1 MTIRFLLTCITLLIL
16 PIQLT
21 LASNSALDERQIK
34 RLSSTIMNN
43 NMTLQKRVEAL
54 KTLHADELV
63 NGKVERSF
71 CVWDILG
78 RSGPVYATVEDQRFR
93 AFHYG
98 LELTVKAY
106 QSETL
111 LIDDLR
117 SGVCDAALMS
127 GARAMGFNRFTGSIE
142 ALGGIPDDEHLHTVF
157 QLLSSPKLSKRMV
170 EGEYVVLGVTTL
182 GENYLYSQ
190 TGKAL
195 SLSDLS
201 GMTVGVP
208 SYDQSLSRL
217 AEAYQAK
224 VELGELLPEVS
235 RFSEKKIEALIA
247 PIIGY
252 HFGGASQIEEGQGIV
267 DALLSQSTIQLIGRY
282 DRFPEGIAQLIRE
295 DFLMKYGGYKK
306 RLDSEKNNL
315 PKELW
320 FEVSN
325 DEKAKLDQQLTEI
338 RISLRE
344 QGIYDSYMLK
354 LLKRVRCHLN
364 QERAECQ
371 DNRE

>member
-1 MTIRFLLTCITLLIL
+1 MTIRFLLICITLLIL
-16 PIQLT
+16 STQSV
-21 LASNSALDERQIK
+21 LASNNTLDERQIK

-43 NMTLQKRVEAL
+43 NMTLEKRVEAL
-54 KTLHADELV
+54 KVLHADELV

-106 QSETL
+106 QNETAL
-111 LIDDLR
+111 VEDLR
-117 SGVCDAALMS
+117 SGVCDAALIS
-127 GARAMGFNRFTGSIE
+127 GARAMDFNRFTGTIE

-157 QLLSSPKLSKRMV
+157 QLLSSPKLNKRMI

-217 AEAYQAK
+217 AEAYQAR
-224 VELGELLPEVS
+224 VELGELLTEVG
-235 RFSEKKIEALIA
+235 RFSEKKVEALVA

-252 HFGGASQIEEGQGIV
+252 HFGGASKVEDGQGIV
-267 DALLSQSTIQLIGRY
+267 DAILSQSTIQLIGRY
-282 DRFPEGIAQLIRE
+282 DRFPDGIAQLIRE
-295 DFLMKYGGYKK
+295 DFFLKYESYKK

-315 PKELW
+315 PKQLW
-320 FEVSN
+320 FEVSA
-325 DEKAKLDQQLTEI
+325 DEKAKLDNQLTEM
-338 RISLRE
+338 RISLSE